1 MPDQGTHAETRA
13 GFDSEGFRAVSN
25 KTLRFCTQCGTSL
38 AAHRLKQDD
47 RERLVC
53 TACGEIHYQNP
64 RILVTCMVTWRNKL
78 LMTQRTT
85 SPKRGLWAPPSGFM
99 EENET
104 LEQGAAREVREETGV
119 VLDERTMHLHLV
131 SSIPRISEVYVG
143 FRASVKSPAIR
154 LGPEALD
161 AGFFAA
167 ESMPWRNLAFNET
180 EPYLRL
186 FFYES
191 MSKQFGIHLIRID
204 NSGGRMRKYRVR
216 TAAHSLK
223 KELKRAHIR

>member
-1 MPDQGTHAETRA
+1 MPDQGTHAETRS
-13 GFDSEGFRAVSN
+13 GFDSQGFWAVSS
-25 KTLRFCTQCGTSL
+25 KTLRFCTQCGKSL
-38 AAHRLKQDD
+38 ATHRLKQDD

-53 TACGEIHYQNP
+53 TASGEIHYQNP

-78 LMTQRTT
+78 LMTQRAT

-99 EENET
+99 EEDET
-104 LEQGAAREVREETGV
+104 LEQAAAREVREETGV
-119 VLDERTMHLHLV
+119 DLDERTMHLHLV

-143 FRASVKSPAIR
+143 FRARVKSPAIR
-154 LGPEALD
+154 LGPEAPD

-186 FFYES
+186 FFSEL
-191 MSKQFGIHLIRID
+191 MRKQFGIHLTRID
-204 NSGGRMRKYRVR
+204 NSGGRMPKYRVR
-216 TAAHSLK
+216 TVASQK